1 MTLETDRFRNGRL
14 WRSPEV
20 DGASRHDRILGYK
33 RTRGL
38 KMRLDHLALSRCDL
52 LSSLAQIADKRAG
65 FHSLTDAWAGSTTAR
80 GRLMLTVLG
89 RLAEF

>member
-1 MTLETDRFRNGRL
+1 
-14 WRSPEV
+14 
-20 DGASRHDRILGYK
+20 
-33 RTRGL
+33 
-38 KMRLDHLALSRCDL
+38 MRLDHLALSRCDL